1 MMLAEMNT
9 ITHTG
14 GGLLAQTSVASVI
27 GQILV
32 AIFGLLI
39 LITLLTGWFQ
49 VQQQERCV
57 IERFGKFHRI
67 ARPGLNFKIP
77 IVDQVAG
84 RITHRVRE
92 LEITVESKTKDD
104 VFVDL
109 LVAVQFFVHE
119 TDEAVTAAH
128 YKLVNPQQQ
137 ISSYV
142 FDTVRA
148 LVPEMP
154 IDNVFSEK
162 DKIAQAVKDRLAH
175 TMADFGFTIL
185 QALVN
190 DIQPDSEVKK
200 AMNKVNASA
209 RLRDAAR
216 NEAEAQKIRVIAEAE
231 AEARA
236 KELQG
241 VGIARQRLAIARG
254 LKESVDACTQ
264 AGISPSEATKMVLMT
279 QHYDTVT
286 AVGARSKS
294 TIMMVP
300 YGPTGMT
307 NIGEQITQALLTNEE
322 ARHAHVDDEH
332 APSHAAGHPPTKAPP
347 TPPRSA

>member
-1 MMLAEMNT
+1 MGFVVLG
-9 ITHTG
+9 IVVLVVLVVVLS
-14 GGLLAQTSVASVI
+14 GLFTVEQQTR
-27 GQILV
+27 
-32 AIFGLLI
+32 AI
-39 LITLLTGWFQ
+39 
-49 VQQQERCV
+49 V
-57 IERFGKFHRI
+57 ERFGRFHKI
-67 ARPGLNFKIP
+67 AGPGLNIKIP
-77 IVDQVAG
+77 IFDRVAG

-92 LEITVESKTKDD
+92 LEIKVESKTKDD

-109 LVAVQFFVHE
+109 LIAVQFFVRE
-119 TDEAVTAAH
+119 SDEASKAAN
-128 YKLVNPQQQ
+128 YKLMNPHQQ

-162 DKIAQAVKDRLAH
+162 EKIALAVKERLQDI
-175 TMADFGFTIL
+175 MEDFGYTIM

-190 DIQPDSEVKK
+190 DIQPDAEVKK

-209 RLRDAAR
+209 RLKEAAK
-216 NEAEAQKIRVIAEAE
+216 NEAEARKIHVIAAAE

-254 LKESVDACTQ
+254 LKESVEACTE
-264 AGISPSEATKMVLMT
+264 AGISPSEATQMVLLT

-286 AVGARSKS
+286 AVGSHSKA
-294 TIMMVP
+294 TVMMVP
-300 YGPTGMT
+300 YAPTGMASV
-307 NIGEQITQALLTNEE
+307 GDQIMQALLTRDEVESEALRQVE
-322 ARHAHVDDEH
+322 ARNKEH
-332 APSHAAGHPPTKAPP
+332 AVP
-347 TPPRSA
+347 TPPSAS

>member
-1 MMLAEMNT
+1 M
-9 ITHTG
+9 TG
-14 GGLLAQTSVASVI
+14 GIIVLVILGVLFLIVVFSGLFTVEQQTR
-27 GQILV
+27 
-32 AIFGLLI
+32 AI
-39 LITLLTGWFQ
+39 
-49 VQQQERCV
+49 V
-57 IERFGKFHRI
+57 ERFGRFNKI
-67 ARPGLNFKIP
+67 AGPGLNFKVP
-77 IVDQVAG
+77 LVDSISG

-109 LVAVQFFVHE
+109 LIAVQFLVDE
-119 TDEAVTAAH
+119 TDEATKAAH
-128 YKLVNPQQQ
+128 YKLMNPQQQ

-154 IDNVFSEK
+154 IDHVFSEK
-162 DKIAQAVKDRLAH
+162 EKIALAVKERLQDI
-175 TMADFGFTIL
+175 MEEYGYTIR

-190 DIQPDSEVKK
+190 DIQPDAEVKK

-209 RLRDAAR
+209 RLKEAAK

-254 LKESVDACTQ
+254 LKESVEACSE
-264 AGISPSEATKMVLMT
+264 AGISPSEATQMVLLT

-286 AVGARSKS
+286 AVGSHSKA
-294 TIMMVP
+294 TVMMVP
-300 YGPTGMT
+300 YAPTGMASV
-307 NIGEQITQALLTNEE
+307 GDQIMQALLAKDEVTSFE
-322 ARHAHVDDEH
+322 AVGPR
-332 APSHAAGHPPTKAPP
+332 APSSPEPPT
-347 TPPRSA
+347 SL

>member
-1 MMLAEMNT
+1 MT
-9 ITHTG
+9 P
-14 GGLLAQTSVASVI
+14 GLIALGIVVVFVLIIVFSGLFTVDQQTR
-27 GQILV
+27 
-32 AIFGLLI
+32 AI
-39 LITLLTGWFQ
+39 
-49 VQQQERCV
+49 V
-57 IERFGKFHRI
+57 ERFGKFLKI
-67 ARPGLNFKIP
+67 SGPGLNFKIP
-77 IVDQVAG
+77 LIDSISG
-84 RITHRVRE
+84 RVTHRVRE

-109 LVAVQFFVHE
+109 LIAVQFFVRE
-119 TDEAVTAAH
+119 SDDAVRAAH
-128 YKLVNPQQQ
+128 YKLMNPQQQ

-154 IDNVFSEK
+154 IDHVFSEK
-162 DKIAQAVKDRLAH
+162 EKIALAVKERLQDI
-175 TMADFGFTIL
+175 MEDFGYTIM

-209 RLRDAAR
+209 RLKEAAK

-241 VGIARQRLAIARG
+241 AGIARQRLAIARG
-254 LKESVDACTQ
+254 LKESVDACAE
-264 AGISPSEATKMVLMT
+264 AGISPSEATKMVLLT

-286 AVGARSKS
+286 AVGSRSKA
-294 TIMMVP
+294 TVMMIP
-300 YGPTGMT
+300 YTPTGMS
-307 NIGEQITQALLTNEE
+307 NVGDQIMQALL
-322 ARHAHVDDEH
+322 AKDEVETVGE
-332 APSHAAGHPPTKAPP
+332 PGM
-347 TPPRSA
+347 PPRPEPVQQA